1 MNKTA
6 KLRNNKKIE
15 NKTNKNRPKVP
26 PDKKSLSNDLVLPQK
41 SIALCSQQYLNIEDK
56 YIKKFKKNVSRSY
69 KDMEGTLIRAFKI
82 PFSPSN
88 ITPQF
93 DFYTYINY
101 RWIQDSM
108 KKYKSRD
115 TVNRYFIEV
124 DIFRLAQDKVY
135 KELFDLV
142 KNYIDTEKTKK
153 RDLINNVYKSLL
165 KLDSSSIHK
174 HFKEM
179 NSIFDE
185 FQRKDNLWSGLAFLN
200 ENEIISW
207 GCPIY
212 WTVSEDPKNSTIFC
226 DTISTPRLSLY
237 DYLLYLNDYGQTP
250 KYIKYKN
257 SVVNHF
263 IRYVN
268 KIFDACLGKNHG
280 LRGKDVFDFE
290 VDLLNAMGCSQIKD
304 ENPNGYNRVES
315 SESMEKYG
323 FDWDEFSKYLGY
335 KKTPSYFVCTNL
347 NYLVCVTKYL
357 KSVWKTPKWK
367 AYVFYITLRQMIRFD
382 DKLLKIYYDFND
394 KFIEG
399 QPDPFPRNLYPIF
412 GLSLTF
418 NTFLTDEFVGAYWNK
433 EAVDFIKNIAT
444 DLLTVF
450 KRIMKRNTWLTPKTK
465 AYAIKK
471 LDHLKFTIAKPEIM
485 REDPLLPYSEDDAWY
500 NMSLLCKWKK
510 DKYLQ
515 LQGKEV
521 VDIPFIDW
529 KQFKLIGTQAYVVNA
544 YYEMSKN
551 EIFIP
556 MAIIRKP
563 FINLGQR
570 GFEYNLARM
579 GYTLGHEMSHAL
591 DNTGSKYD
599 YKGNLHNWWQPE
611 DRKKYKSIVNGIVK
625 QYETFASYDGI
636 KFNAEITVGE
646 DMADISG
653 MAICQEYLL
662 DYFEVNNVAVPVRD
676 LSLREF
682 YVHFA
687 SHQRQYIYKR
697 AVNAQLGTN
706 PHPLDKY
713 RTNCVLARLELFKVM
728 YNIKEGDKMWWKT
741 NDVNST
747 IWN

>member
-1 MNKTA
+1 MSKTLKLRRKNNIEHITNKVIIKKFRDNKT
-6 KLRNNKKIE
+6 R
-15 NKTNKNRPKVP
+15 KNI
-26 PDKKSLSNDLVLPQK
+26 LPQK
-41 SIALCSQQYLNIEDK
+41 SLDLCSQQYLNIEDR
-56 YIKKFKKNVSRSY
+56 YSKKFKKNISKSF
-69 KDMEGTLIRAFKI
+69 KEMHQTLVHAFNI

-88 ITPQF
+88 ITPQS

-101 RWIQDSM
+101 RWVQDSI
-108 KKYKSRD
+108 KKYKSKK
-115 TVNRYFIEV
+115 TENRYFIEV
-124 DIFRLAQDKVY
+124 DIFRLTQDKVY
-135 KELFDLV
+135 RELFELV
-142 KNYIDTEKTKK
+142 KNYIKTEKNKK
-153 RDLINNVYKSLL
+153 RDMINNVYQSLL
-165 KLDSSSIHK
+165 KLKSSTIHK
-174 HFKEM
+174 HFKDM
-179 NSIFDE
+179 DNE
-185 FQRKDNLWSGLAFLN
+185 FNEYQIKDNLWGFMAHLN

-212 WTVSEDPKNSTIFC
+212 WTVAQDPKNSQIFC
-226 DTISTPRLSLY
+226 DKIQPPQLTLY
-237 DYLLYLNDYGQTP
+237 DYLLYLGDYGQTP
-250 KYIKYKN
+250 KYIKYKR
-257 SVVNHF
+257 SVISHY

-268 KIFDACLGKNHG
+268 RIFDECLGKNHG
-280 LRGKDVFDFE
+280 LNGKDVFDVE
-290 VDLLNAMGCSQIKD
+290 CDLLTAMGCDKIKND
-304 ENPNGYNRVES
+304 NPDGYNKVTA
-315 SESMEKYG
+315 SEALEKYG
-323 FDWDEFSKYLGY
+323 FDWVEFSKSIGY

-347 NYLVCVTKYL
+347 NYLSCVTTYL
-357 KSVWKTPKWK
+357 KSIWKTPKWK
-367 AYVFYITLRQMIRFD
+367 AYVFYIVLRQMIRFD
-382 DKLLKIYYDFND
+382 NKLMEIYYQFND
-394 KFIEG
+394 KFIKG

-418 NTFLTDEFVGAYWNK
+418 NTFLTEQYVEGYWNT
-433 EAVDFIKNIAT
+433 ENVNFVENIAK

-450 KRIMKRNTWLTPKTK
+450 KRKIHRNTWLTPKTK

-471 LDHLKFTIAKPEIM
+471 LDHLELIIAKPKIM
-485 REDPLLPYSEDDAWY
+485 RDDPLLDYNSEDAWY

-515 LQGKEV
+515 LRGKEV
-521 VDIPFIDW
+521 VDVPLIDW
-529 KQFKLIGTQAYVVNA
+529 KQFKLIGTQSYVVNA
-544 YYEMSKN
+544 YYEMNQNK
-551 EIFIP
+551 IFIP
-556 MAIIRKP
+556 LAIMQTP

-599 YKGNLHNWWQPE
+599 YKGNLRDWWEPE
-611 DRKKYKSIVNGIVK
+611 DKKKYNLIVQNIIK

-653 MAICQEYLL
+653 MAICEEYLL
-662 DYFEVNNVAVPVRD
+662 DYFEVNKVIVPIRD
-676 LSLREF
+676 LALKEF

-697 AVNAQLGTN
+697 AINAQLGTN

-728 YNIKEGDKMWWKT
+728 YNIKDGDKMWWKT